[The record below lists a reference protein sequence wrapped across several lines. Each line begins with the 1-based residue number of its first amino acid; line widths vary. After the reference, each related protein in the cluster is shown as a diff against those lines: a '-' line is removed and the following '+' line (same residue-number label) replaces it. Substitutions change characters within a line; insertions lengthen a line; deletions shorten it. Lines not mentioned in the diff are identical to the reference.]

1 MEFSQT
7 IRNPFARDYEL
18 EQNDSNIAILKN
30 VKGNKLK
37 TSLFKNTLDVD
48 ILFLKTSLA
57 EKKQE
62 VILHQ

>member
-7 IRNPFARDYEL
+7 ICNPFAIDYEL

-37 TSLFKNTLDVD
+37 TSLFKKYPRCGYFIFKN
-48 ILFLKTSLA
+48 
-57 EKKQE
+57 
-62 VILHQ
+62 

>member
-7 IRNPFARDYEL
+7 ICNPFAIDYEL

-37 TSLFKNTLDVD
+37 TCLF
-48 ILFLKTSLA
+48 
-57 EKKQE
+57 
-62 VILHQ
+62 